1 VVERRPWTPAED
13 RLLGSASDEALTK
26 KLGRS
31 RTTITARRGK
41 LGIARFPRDGAWTA
55 KEERL
60 LGTVPDRELARRL
73 GRTPVAVQARRVFKG
88 IPSVLS
94 GGRRW
99 TAREDALLGTKSDA
113 EIGRLLGRGVPGVRR
128 RRRLLHIRLTQ
139 WPSGKTIVRKWTEA
153 EVQLLGCL
161 PDTEVAERTGR
172 QLRSVIGKRLSL
184 GRPPCPSKV
193 RRVRR
198 RPLVIPVR
206 REWTLAE
213 ELMLGRRTDRE
224 VARELGRSKTSVT
237 KKRQVLGLPAF
248 GRQT

>member
-1 VVERRPWTPAED
+1 MSVAWARSRAVAGTRSGARAVARPRSWPVARALSSLVTSLGWVLLVLVWR
-13 RLLGSASDEALTK
+13 RLLL
-26 KLGRS
+26 RVHS
-31 RTTITARRGK
+31 RLIRPLLWLLLLLLLLLWWLLRRRGPLRK
-41 LGIARFPRDGAWTA
+41 L
-55 KEERL
+55 L
-60 LGTVPDRELARRL
+60 RR
-73 GRTPVAVQARRVFKG
+73 R
-88 IPSVLS
+88 
-94 GGRRW
+94 
-99 TAREDALLGTKSDA
+99 ALLWRRAPKVAGAACRRRSPRA
-113 EIGRLLGRGVPGVRR
+113 RLELPSLVMRR

-139 WPSGKTIVRKWTEA
+139 WPSGKTIARKWTEA